1 MVDSKITM
9 NIDVAENT
17 IKDLFQK
24 ILFNVQLVVVG
35 ADEVVEILVNAILNQ
50 GHVLLEDVPGTG
62 KTTIARS
69 VAKSIG
75 ACFGRI
81 QFTPDLMPSDVVGI
95 KDIVK
100 IKSAI

>member
-1 MVDSKITM
+1 MDNTRIIVVDSKITT
-9 NIDVAENT
+9 NTNVTENF

-62 KTTIARS
+62 KTTI
-69 VAKSIG
+69 VQELAKTIG
-75 ACFGRI
+75 KKLHVFN
-81 QFTPDLMPSDVVGI
+81 MN
-95 KDIVK
+95 
-100 IKSAI
+100 

>member
-35 ADEVVEILVNAILNQ
+35 ADEVVEILVYAILNQ

-62 KTTIARS
+62 
-69 VAKSIG
+69 
-75 ACFGRI
+75 
-81 QFTPDLMPSDVVGI
+81 
-95 KDIVK
+95 
-100 IKSAI
+100 